1 MRSNYQSIDIAL
13 REPFVNNR
21 GITTEVS
28 QIVLRLSWEGLTGYG
43 TALAATPAELA
54 ACTPLLT
61 ERSTPYARR
70 HLLAGL
76 KYAGVRPQ
84 VAAAV
89 DLALHDL
96 LGKAAGLPLHQL
108 FGLAD
113 LPVPPTAFS
122 IGACADDE
130 LVRRGKALA
139 DWPIL
144 KLKMTPDDDGRRA
157 GVLRS
162 AYSGRIW
169 VDGNG
174 SWSPDRAVQV
184 AEELHRHGVELFE
197 QPVAA
202 GCLDH
207 LRYVHE
213 NSAVAVIAD
222 EDCVAPPD
230 VLRLSDCVT
239 GVNIKLTKCGGLQDA
254 LEMVTLARHAGL
266 KIMLGCKNES
276 ALGVTAMS
284 QLGGLADYLDLDGHL
299 NLVSDP
305 FQGTVVDRGRITL
318 PGNPGLGA
326 TTDDTKFGAN

>member
-1 MRSNYQSIDIAL
+1 MRGTYQGITITF

-21 GITTEVS
+21 GITNEVS
-28 QIVLRLSWEGLTGYG
+28 QMMLRLSWEGLTGYG
-43 TALAATPAELA
+43 TALAATPAELD
-54 ACTPLLT
+54 ACMPLLT
-61 ERSTPYARR
+61 EGATPYARK
-70 HLLAGL
+70 HLLARL
-76 KYAGVRPQ
+76 KVGGVRPQ

-113 LPVPPTAFS
+113 LPVPPTALS

-130 LVRRGKALA
+130 LVRRGKALSE
-139 DWPIL
+139 WPIL
-144 KLKMTPDDDGRRA
+144 KLKMTADDDGRRA

-162 AYSGRIW
+162 AYGGRIW

-184 AEELHRHGVELFE
+184 AAELHRHGVELLE

-202 GCLDH
+202 GSVNH

-213 NSAVAVIAD
+213 NSAMAVIAD

-230 VLRLSDCVT
+230 VLRLSGCVT
-239 GVNIKLTKCGGLQDA
+239 GVNIKLTKCGGLQSA
-254 LEMVTLARHAGL
+254 LEMVALARHVGL
-266 KIMLGCKNES
+266 KVMLGCKNES

-299 NLVSDP
+299 NLINDP
-305 FQGTVVDRGRITL
+305 FRGMRVERGTLTL
-318 PGNPGLGA
+318 PGTSGLGA
-326 TTDDTKFGAN
+326 STDETTLGGN